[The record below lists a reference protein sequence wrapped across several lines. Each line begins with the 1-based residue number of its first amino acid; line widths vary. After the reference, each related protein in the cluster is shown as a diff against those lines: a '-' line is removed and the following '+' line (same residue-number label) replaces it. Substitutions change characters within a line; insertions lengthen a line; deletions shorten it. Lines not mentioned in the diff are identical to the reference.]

1 MGCFYRLKYNPN
13 HKVKPLHNIL
23 KALQFKPG
31 ILDNIIT
38 SNQVRELPGVL
49 VLSYDLEL
57 TFYVALFILGL
68 GQEDIVI

>member
-1 MGCFYRLKYNPN
+1 MGCFYRLKYNPD
-13 HKVKPLHNIL
+13 HKVKTLHDIF

-31 ILDNIIT
+31 MLGNIIT

-57 TFYVALFILGL
+57 TFYVALFFMGL